1 MLTTVLYASCTVCE
15 HKLYIMRNKSEIN
28 SFLESEINM
37 RKSGFASDLYSVL
50 LEDIRSTYKTF
61 PHKSFPNKTF
71 PPQNVSQQ
79 NISTTKRFLYKNLS
93 IQNLFFSKRFL
104 YNMFPATKRF
114 LRLHLNNKT
123 LPPRNVSTQKFPNK
137 WFPLQNVS
145 CHKTIP
151 AKKRFLHKMFPLK
164 NLSPQNVSC
173 HKTFPHITFKP
184 QNVFC
189 YKTLNKTLLSSNVSS
204 PIDIFCHKMFPATK
218 LMQPLKIFSFINIC
232 I

>member
-114 LRLHLNNKT
+114 LTLHLNNKT

-137 WFPLQNVS
+137 
-145 CHKTIP
+145 
-151 AKKRFLHKMFPLK
+151 
-164 NLSPQNVSC
+164 
-173 HKTFPHITFKP
+173 
-184 QNVFC
+184 
-189 YKTLNKTLLSSNVSS
+189 
-204 PIDIFCHKMFPATK
+204 
-218 LMQPLKIFSFINIC
+218 
-232 I
+232 